1 MLLWTIVSRVSRAA
15 KRSSTRVF
23 KIYAKRNQSIF
34 QLLGLLAADHR
45 IQGFA
50 VDRVVEVIDHLLV
63 TPEIEEPLR
72 LIQPRVLYEFADP
85 KLQKL
90 SGGQKILL
98 GMGPANLRKLKA
110 KLREIRDGLVA
121 MKPLADCATMRMI
134 FRLLA
139 QDFVTSNKIHAI
151 SYLEGRSRLAKS
163 ERASYQLHS
172 HHAQK
177 IRLPRFYLNCWGKS
191 VLVSTCYRSITSLDR
206 IFKRPF
212 L

>member
-1 MLLWTIVSRVSRAA
+1 MFLWTIVSGVSRAA
-15 KRSSTRVF
+15 KRCSTRVF

-50 VDRVVEVIDHLLV
+50 VDRVVEVIDHLLA

-98 GMGPANLRKLKA
+98 RMGPANLRKLKA
-110 KLREIRDGLVA
+110 KLREIRDGLVV
-121 MKPLADCATMRMI
+121 MKP
-134 FRLLA
+134 
-139 QDFVTSNKIHAI
+139 
-151 SYLEGRSRLAKS
+151 
-163 ERASYQLHS
+163 
-172 HHAQK
+172 
-177 IRLPRFYLNCWGKS
+177 
-191 VLVSTCYRSITSLDR
+191 
-206 IFKRPF
+206 
-212 L
+212 

>member
-1 MLLWTIVSRVSRAA
+1 MFLWTIVSGVSRAA
-15 KRSSTRVF
+15 KRCSTRVF

-50 VDRVVEVIDHLLV
+50 VDRVVEVIDHLLA

-98 GMGPANLRKLKA
+98 RMGPANLRKLKA
-110 KLREIRDGLVA
+110 KLRAIRDGLVA
-121 MKPLADCATMRMI
+121 MKP
-134 FRLLA
+134 
-139 QDFVTSNKIHAI
+139 
-151 SYLEGRSRLAKS
+151 
-163 ERASYQLHS
+163 
-172 HHAQK
+172 
-177 IRLPRFYLNCWGKS
+177 
-191 VLVSTCYRSITSLDR
+191 
-206 IFKRPF
+206 
-212 L
+212 

>member
-1 MLLWTIVSRVSRAA
+1 MFLRTIVSGVSRAA
-15 KRSSTRVF
+15 KRCSTRVF

-34 QLLGLLAADHR
+34 QLLGLLAADDR

-50 VDRVVEVIDHLLV
+50 VDRVVEVIDHLLA

-98 GMGPANLRKLKA
+98 RMGPANLRKLKA

-121 MKPLADCATMRMI
+121 MKP
-134 FRLLA
+134 
-139 QDFVTSNKIHAI
+139 
-151 SYLEGRSRLAKS
+151 
-163 ERASYQLHS
+163 
-172 HHAQK
+172 
-177 IRLPRFYLNCWGKS
+177 
-191 VLVSTCYRSITSLDR
+191 
-206 IFKRPF
+206 
-212 L
+212 

>member
-1 MLLWTIVSRVSRAA
+1 MFLWTIVSGVSRAA
-15 KRSSTRVF
+15 KRCSTRVF

-50 VDRVVEVIDHLLV
+50 VDRVVEVIDHLLA

-72 LIQPRVLYEFADP
+72 LIQPRVLYELADP

-98 GMGPANLRKLKA
+98 RMGPANLRKLKA

-121 MKPLADCATMRMI
+121 MKP
-134 FRLLA
+134 
-139 QDFVTSNKIHAI
+139 
-151 SYLEGRSRLAKS
+151 
-163 ERASYQLHS
+163 
-172 HHAQK
+172 
-177 IRLPRFYLNCWGKS
+177 
-191 VLVSTCYRSITSLDR
+191 
-206 IFKRPF
+206 
-212 L
+212 

>member
-1 MLLWTIVSRVSRAA
+1 MDDSERC
-15 KRSSTRVF
+15 KRYSTRVF

-50 VDRVVEVIDHLLV
+50 VDRVVEANNHLCA
-63 TPEIEEPLR
+63 TPEIEVPVR

-98 GMGPANLRKLKA
+98 RMGPANLRKLKA

-121 MKPLADCATMRMI
+121 MKP
-134 FRLLA
+134 
-139 QDFVTSNKIHAI
+139 
-151 SYLEGRSRLAKS
+151 
-163 ERASYQLHS
+163 
-172 HHAQK
+172 
-177 IRLPRFYLNCWGKS
+177 
-191 VLVSTCYRSITSLDR
+191 
-206 IFKRPF
+206 
-212 L
+212 

>member
-1 MLLWTIVSRVSRAA
+1 MSGVSRAA
-15 KRSSTRVF
+15 KRCSTRVF

-50 VDRVVEVIDHLLV
+50 VDRVVEVIDHLLA

-98 GMGPANLRKLKA
+98 RMGPANLRKLKA

-121 MKPLADCATMRMI
+121 MKP
-134 FRLLA
+134 
-139 QDFVTSNKIHAI
+139 
-151 SYLEGRSRLAKS
+151 
-163 ERASYQLHS
+163 
-172 HHAQK
+172 
-177 IRLPRFYLNCWGKS
+177 
-191 VLVSTCYRSITSLDR
+191 
-206 IFKRPF
+206 
-212 L
+212 

>member
-1 MLLWTIVSRVSRAA
+1 MFLWTIVSGVSRAA
-15 KRSSTRVF
+15 KRYSTRVF

-34 QLLGLLAADHR
+34 QLLGLLAADDR

-50 VDRVVEVIDHLLV
+50 VDRVVEVIDHLLA

-98 GMGPANLRKLKA
+98 RMGPANLRKLKA

-121 MKPLADCATMRMI
+121 MKP
-134 FRLLA
+134 
-139 QDFVTSNKIHAI
+139 
-151 SYLEGRSRLAKS
+151 
-163 ERASYQLHS
+163 
-172 HHAQK
+172 
-177 IRLPRFYLNCWGKS
+177 
-191 VLVSTCYRSITSLDR
+191 
-206 IFKRPF
+206 
-212 L
+212 

>member
-1 MLLWTIVSRVSRAA
+1 MFLRTIVSGVSRAA
-15 KRSSTRVF
+15 KRCSTRVF

-98 GMGPANLRKLKA
+98 RMGPANLRKLKA

-121 MKPLADCATMRMI
+121 MKP
-134 FRLLA
+134 
-139 QDFVTSNKIHAI
+139 
-151 SYLEGRSRLAKS
+151 
-163 ERASYQLHS
+163 
-172 HHAQK
+172 
-177 IRLPRFYLNCWGKS
+177 
-191 VLVSTCYRSITSLDR
+191 
-206 IFKRPF
+206 
-212 L
+212 

>member
-1 MLLWTIVSRVSRAA
+1 MFLRTIVSGVSRAA
-15 KRSSTRVF
+15 KRCSTRVF

-50 VDRVVEVIDHLLV
+50 VDRVVEVIDHLLA

-98 GMGPANLRKLKA
+98 RMGPANLRKLKA

-121 MKPLADCATMRMI
+121 MKP
-134 FRLLA
+134 
-139 QDFVTSNKIHAI
+139 
-151 SYLEGRSRLAKS
+151 
-163 ERASYQLHS
+163 
-172 HHAQK
+172 
-177 IRLPRFYLNCWGKS
+177 
-191 VLVSTCYRSITSLDR
+191 
-206 IFKRPF
+206 
-212 L
+212 

>member
-1 MLLWTIVSRVSRAA
+1 MFLWTIVSGVSRAA
-15 KRSSTRVF
+15 KRCSTRVF

-50 VDRVVEVIDHLLV
+50 VDRVVEVIDHLLA

-98 GMGPANLRKLKA
+98 RMGPANLRKLKA

-121 MKPLADCATMRMI
+121 MKP
-134 FRLLA
+134 
-139 QDFVTSNKIHAI
+139 
-151 SYLEGRSRLAKS
+151 
-163 ERASYQLHS
+163 
-172 HHAQK
+172 
-177 IRLPRFYLNCWGKS
+177 
-191 VLVSTCYRSITSLDR
+191 
-206 IFKRPF
+206 
-212 L
+212 